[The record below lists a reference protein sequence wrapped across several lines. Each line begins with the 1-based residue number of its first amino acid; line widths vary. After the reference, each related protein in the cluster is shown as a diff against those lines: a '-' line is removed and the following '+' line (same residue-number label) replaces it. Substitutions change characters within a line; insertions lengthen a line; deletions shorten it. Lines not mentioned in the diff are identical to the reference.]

1 MFTNTP
7 DQYGLIARVLH
18 WLVFLLVAGM
28 LIGGAL
34 LNLLPSGSV
43 KSALI
48 AGHKSV
54 GVIVLILMLARL
66 AWRSVNPAPQP
77 LGREPVLI
85 YIAHLLHIVLYSLL
99 IIQPLAGILMS
110 QAYGY
115 PVSVF
120 GLFRLPSLIWQS
132 PSLGAFFGEVHTV
145 TAVLLTIAVLVHAA
159 AALKHHYVD
168 QDRTLMRML
177 HGR

>member
-1 MFTNTP
+1 MFMNTP
-7 DQYGLIARVLH
+7 DQYGLVARVLH

-34 LNLLPSGSV
+34 LNLLPPGGLRSV
-43 KSALI
+43 LI
-48 AGHKSV
+48 ASHKSL

-66 AWRSVNPAPQP
+66 AWRSANPAPQP
-77 LGREPVLI
+77 LGREPVLNT
-85 YIAHLLHIVLYSLL
+85 IAHLLHVVLYLLL

-110 QAYGY
+110 QAFGY

-132 PSLGAFFGEVHTV
+132 PTLGAFFGDVHTA
-145 TAVLLTIAVLVHAA
+145 TAVLLTIAVLVHAVA
-159 AALKHHYVD
+159 GLKHHFVD
-168 QDRTLMRML
+168 RDRTLMRMI

>member
-1 MFTNTP
+1 MFMNTP
-7 DQYGLIARVLH
+7 DQYGLVARVLH

-28 LIGGAL
+28 LIGGVL
-34 LNLLPSGSV
+34 LNLLPSGGLRSV
-43 KSALI
+43 LI
-48 AGHKSV
+48 AGHKSA
-54 GVIVLILMLARL
+54 GVIVLFLMLARL
-66 AWRSVNPAPQP
+66 AWRGANPSPQP
-77 LGREPVLI
+77 LGREPVLNA
-85 YIAHLLHIVLYSLL
+85 IAHLLHIVLYILL

-120 GLFRLPSLIWQS
+120 GLFRLPPLIWQS
-132 PSLGAFFGEVHTV
+132 PSLGAFFGEVHTA

-159 AALKHHYVD
+159 AALKHHVID
-168 QDRTLMRML
+168 QDRTLMRMI

>member
-1 MFTNTP
+1 MFMNTP
-7 DQYGLIARVLH
+7 AQYGLVARALH
-18 WLVFLLVAGM
+18 WLVFLLVASM

-34 LNLLPSGSV
+34 LNLIPSGGLRSV
-43 KSALI
+43 LI

-66 AWRSVNPAPQP
+66 AWRSANPAPQP
-77 LGREPVLI
+77 LGGEPVLN
-85 YIAHLLHIVLYSLL
+85 YIAHLLHVVLYILL
-99 IIQPLAGILMS
+99 IIQPLSGILMS

-115 PVSVF
+115 PVRVL
-120 GLFRLPSLIWQS
+120 GLFRLPPLIWQS
-132 PSLGAFFGEVHTV
+132 PSLGAFFGEVHTA

-159 AALKHHYVD
+159 AGLKHHYID
-168 QDRTLMRML
+168 HDRTLMRMI